1 MNSLTILKGN
11 WEETKDRL
19 KQDFALI
26 NDNDLLFT
34 DGRLD
39 DLIDRLQVKLGK
51 TREEVLT
58 LLSGL

>member
-1 MNSLTILKGN
+1 MNSLTELKGN
-11 WEETKDRL
+11 WEVTKSRL

-34 DGRLD
+34 DGRQAE
-39 DLIDRLQVKLGK
+39 LIDRLQDKLGK